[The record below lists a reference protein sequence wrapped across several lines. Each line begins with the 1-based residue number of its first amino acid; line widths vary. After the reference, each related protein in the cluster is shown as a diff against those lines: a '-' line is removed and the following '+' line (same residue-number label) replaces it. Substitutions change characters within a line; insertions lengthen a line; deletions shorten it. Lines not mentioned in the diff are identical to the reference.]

1 MIQSANQ
8 AGKPTL
14 YGPAHALLPLAI
26 TSALAIGVVGA
37 RAQLPPPRPLGAAG
51 PSSTVATTTT
61 EATAVTTIT
70 RVHGRR
76 HHVAPSRSMTIVGRA
91 NAAALVRPER
101 RRYVNAALVYD
112 YEPAK
117 LYTLDASPRFL
128 TTIAL
133 KPGEKLISK
142 AAGDTVR
149 WVMGETRTG
158 SALAPQVLV
167 LLKPVE
173 GGLRTNIVLTT
184 DQHVYLIEATSH
196 DGPYYTSMIA
206 WRYPQDELRDF
217 HAAQAEAAVKA
228 LAVSATDANT
238 VVADAVPIANLNF
251 RYKITAAHHRHPRW
265 QPTRVFD
272 DGLKTFIQFPAN
284 LASTEAP
291 PLFLIGPHHK
301 AELVNYH
308 VLNGYYVVDR
318 LIDVAEL
325 RIGEKPQ
332 DVVRIAY
339 DGPRR

>member
-1 MIQSANQ
+1 MTQSANG
-8 AGKPTL
+8 AGKPA
-14 YGPAHALLPLAI
+14 PNCRAFNLLPLAI
-26 TSALAIGVVGA
+26 TSALALGVVGA

-51 PSSTVATTTT
+51 PTSTVATTTT
-61 EATAVTTIT
+61 QATAVTTIT

-76 HHVAPSRSMTIVGRA
+76 RSGAPSRAMRIVGRA

-206 WRYPQDELRDF
+206 WRYPQDDLRDL
-217 HAAQAEAAVKA
+217 HVAQAEATVKA
-228 LAVSATDANT
+228 LAVSA
-238 VVADAVPIANLNF
+238 
-251 RYKITAAHHRHPRW
+251 
-265 QPTRVFD
+265 TRVFD

-291 PLFLIGPHHK
+291 PLFLTGPHHK

-308 VLNGYYVVDR
+308 FLNGYYVVDR